1 MRRYGKL
8 VYSIAVRSGLSPED
22 GDDVFQIVFTQVYR
36 SLGLL
41 DHPEAFAGWL
51 STIARRESWRFKRR
65 AEPEVESAAVSNE
78 ASSVSADE
86 SIERTEQRFQVERGL
101 EQLDDRCK
109 RLLTLLFFSD
119 PAPSYDDIAEQLGMS
134 AGSVGPTRGR
144 CLEKLKRILRR
155 MGF

>member
-65 AEPEVESAAVSNE
+65 VEPPADSAEMTIEES
-78 ASSVSADE
+78 
-86 SIERTEQRFQVERGL
+86 SICTDDFVQQIEQRFLVERGL
-101 EQLDDRCK
+101 EQLDDRCR

-119 PAPSYDDIAEQLGMS
+119 PAPSYDEIGEQLGMS
-134 AGSVGPTRGR
+134 AGSIGPTRGR
-144 CLEKLKRILRR
+144 CLEKLRRILGR